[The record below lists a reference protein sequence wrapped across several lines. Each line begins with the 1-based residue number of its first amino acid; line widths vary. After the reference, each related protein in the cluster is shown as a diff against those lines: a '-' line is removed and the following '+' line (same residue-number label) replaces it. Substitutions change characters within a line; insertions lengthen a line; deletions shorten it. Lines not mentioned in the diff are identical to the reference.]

1 MRQNLARRA
10 ALVDAAIEVLAREG
24 ARGLT
29 FRAVDAEAE
38 VPKGTASN
46 YFANRDD
53 LLNQAGG
60 RIYER
65 LRPDDATMEAMFT
78 GPATRART
86 AELVRDVVERVT
98 AFRTG
103 YLALLEL
110 RLEATRRPELR
121 AVLTE
126 RVSEDVEANVANHL
140 AVRSARRRRRGQD
153 DLSGGQLAGGGA
165 PHAARRLPEG
175 AGGRADHGPGRA
187 AAPSPSAPR
196 RGPRTRASVR
206 RAGTQLAPRSCR
218 DPRHPVL
225 PGMLGARPCH
235 AAGPRLDATV
245 IACEASRLC

>member
-46 YFANRDD
+46 YFTSRDD

-78 GPATRART
+78 GPATAART

-121 AVLTE
+121 ALLTE

-140 AVRSARRRRRGQD
+140 A
-153 DLSGGQLAGGGA
+153 SG
-165 PHAARRLPEG
+165 
-175 AGGRADHGPGRA
+175 
-187 AAPSPSAPR
+187 
-196 RGPRTRASVR
+196 
-206 RAGTQLAPRSCR
+206 
-218 DPRHPVL
+218 L
-225 PGMLGARPCH
+225 PGDADAVRMIYL
-235 AAGPRLDATV
+235 AANWLVVERLTLPDVFPKEQAAELITALV
-245 IACEASRLC
+245 ERLLQDSP

>member
-78 GPATRART
+78 GPATPART

-121 AVLTE
+121 ALLTE

-140 AVRSARRRRRGQD
+140 A
-153 DLSGGQLAGGGA
+153 AG
-165 PHAARRLPEG
+165 
-175 AGGRADHGPGRA
+175 
-187 AAPSPSAPR
+187 
-196 RGPRTRASVR
+196 
-206 RAGTQLAPRSCR
+206 
-218 DPRHPVL
+218 L
-225 PGMLGARPCH
+225 PGDADAVRMIYL
-235 AAGPRLDATV
+235 AANWLVVERLTLPDVFPKEQAAELITALV
-245 IACEASRLC
+245 ERLLQDSP

>member
-10 ALVDAAIEVLAREG
+10 ALVDAAIEVLARDG

-29 FRAVDAEAE
+29 FRAVDAEAD

-46 YFANRDD
+46 YFGNRDD

-65 LRPDDATMEAMFT
+65 MRPDDATMEAMLT

-86 AELVRDVVERVT
+86 AELVREVVERVA

-121 AVLTE
+121 AVLTA
-126 RVSEDVEANVANHL
+126 RVSEDVEDNVQHHL
-140 AVRSARRRRRGQD
+140 ALGPARRRRRRQD
-153 DLSGGQLAGGGA
+153 DLSRHQLAGGGA
-165 PHAARRLPEG
+165 AHAARRV
-175 AGGRADHGPGRA
+175 
-187 AAPSPSAPR
+187 SR
-196 RGPRTRASVR
+196 RSR
-206 RAGTQLAPRSCR
+206 RA
-218 DPRHPVL
+218 
-225 PGMLGARPCH
+225 
-235 AAGPRLDATV
+235 
-245 IACEASRLC
+245 I

>member
-10 ALVDAAIEVLAREG
+10 ALVDASIEVLAREG

-29 FRAVDAEAE
+29 FRAVDAEAD

-46 YFANRDD
+46 YFTNRDD

-65 LRPDDATMEAMFT
+65 MRPDDATMQAMLH
-78 GPATRART
+78 GPTTRART
-86 AELVRDVVERVT
+86 AELVREVVERVT

-126 RVSEDVEANVANHL
+126 RVSEDVEANVAAHL
-140 AVRSARRRRRGQD
+140 A
-153 DLSGGQLAGGGA
+153 SG
-165 PHAARRLPEG
+165 
-175 AGGRADHGPGRA
+175 
-187 AAPSPSAPR
+187 
-196 RGPRTRASVR
+196 
-206 RAGTQLAPRSCR
+206 
-218 DPRHPVL
+218 L
-225 PGMLGARPCH
+225 PGDADAVRMIYLATNWLVVERLTLPDVFPEEQ
-235 AAGPRLDATV
+235 AGDLITALVERLLPPD
-245 IACEASRLC
+245 E